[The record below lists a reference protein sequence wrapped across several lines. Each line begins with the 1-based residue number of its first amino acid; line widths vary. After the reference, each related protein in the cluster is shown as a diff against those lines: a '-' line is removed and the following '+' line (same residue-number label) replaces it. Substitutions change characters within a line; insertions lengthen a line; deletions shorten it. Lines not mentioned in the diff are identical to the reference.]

1 MLLLGIILMLLGAD
15 NARKSL
21 NMFRKTDIAK
31 LSPEELVTLGLIVL
45 PAVLIFLLGMILVEF
60 PRR

>member
-21 NMFRKTDIAK
+21 NMFRKTDIA
-31 LSPEELVTLGLIVL
+31 
-45 PAVLIFLLGMILVEF
+45 
-60 PRR
+60 